1 VPLKFNVFAGPTEI
15 TDPAKVSFS
24 ATPIA
29 CSSSATL
36 DDIEMVSTGGTSLR
50 YDVTGHQF
58 IQNWQTPKLPGNCYQ
73 VTLIAQD
80 GSTLKAL
87 FKLK

>member
-1 VPLKFNVFAGPTEI
+1 VKSI
-15 TDPAKVSFS
+15 T
-24 ATPIA
+24 
-29 CSSSATL
+29 CSSSSAL
-36 DDIEMVSTGGTSLR
+36 DDIEMLSTGGTSLR

-58 IQNWQTPKLPGNCYQ
+58 IQNWQTPKLPGTCYQ
-73 VTLIAQD
+73 VTLTAQD